1 MPCNE
6 LCFAVQ
12 KAMQTPTG
20 RMPTQRDAAFK
31 WFQAQANKTIQN
43 AALKT
48 INTDNPV
55 TVRAAT
61 KSQAIEI
68 AFNYVWEN

>member
-1 MPCNE
+1 
-6 LCFAVQ
+6 
-12 KAMQTPTG
+12 
-20 RMPTQRDAAFK
+20 MPTQRDAAFK
-31 WFQAQANKTIQN
+31 WFQAQASKTIQN

-48 INTDNPV
+48 INSDNPV

-61 KSQAIEI
+61 KRQAIDI